1 MSSLMS
7 LMSDSRRLNEENTSV
22 CIFLA
27 NSVGAKKF
35 NPLDQAA
42 DSQLITFFM
51 AFWKQLSSEKMENV
65 LIALETLMLT
75 TRLYSGSRLHR

>member
-1 MSSLMS
+1 MS

-51 AFWKQLSSEKMENV
+51 AFWKQLSSEKNGECPDCARDSDADNS
-65 LIALETLMLT
+65 APFRFQTA
-75 TRLYSGSRLHR
+75 